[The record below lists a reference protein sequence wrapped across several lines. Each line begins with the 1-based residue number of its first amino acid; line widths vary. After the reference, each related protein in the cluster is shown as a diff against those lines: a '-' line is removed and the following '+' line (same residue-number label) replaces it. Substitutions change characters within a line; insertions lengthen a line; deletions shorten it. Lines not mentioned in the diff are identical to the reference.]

1 MLPETCDV
9 ACAFGRIPCRR
20 LRGVSCRH
28 KFDFIAASA
37 AKDFEHHRQ
46 TYHAMVNYMDGV
58 VGEMVASLKARPGMW
73 ENTLW
78 FHQSDNGG
86 PSFSGSSH
94 TANNYP
100 LKGSKMTDWQGGIRV
115 NAFVAGAAASMPSWT
130 KNHVFLAYFTEG

>member
-1 MLPETCDV
+1 M
-9 ACAFGRIPCRR
+9 
-20 LRGVSCRH
+20 SCRH

-130 KNHVFLAYFTEG
+130 KNHVFNFSRISTEG